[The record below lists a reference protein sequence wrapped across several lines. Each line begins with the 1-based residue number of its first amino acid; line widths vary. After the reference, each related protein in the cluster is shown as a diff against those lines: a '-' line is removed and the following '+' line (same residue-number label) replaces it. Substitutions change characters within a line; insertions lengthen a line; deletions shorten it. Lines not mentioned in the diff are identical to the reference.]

1 MHPSLVTHES
11 FAHSGGAGGDD
22 DDLYASAMEFGD
34 LFNYRGDAGEGGIA
48 VVGGYGGCACFEEE
62 AAGGAEGTSGGR

>member
-34 LFNYRGDAGEGGIA
+34 LFDYRADAG
-48 VVGGYGGCACFEEE
+48 
-62 AAGGAEGTSGGR
+62 